1 MSSDD
6 VKDLISANKAFYS
19 AFSSLSID
27 EIQGCC
33 VASDSDVCIHPGWS
47 PIKGWNAIAEAWVEI
62 FESTNYIQVTPS
74 DVVAQI
80 SGDVGWITC
89 LENIYSLVGVQQ
101 LMGQVAATNIFK
113 RTDSGWKL
121 SVHHGSPI
129 VQGDEVSRQ
138 PDV

>member
-6 VKDLISANKAFYS
+6 ANDLISANKAFYN
-19 AFSSLSID
+19 AFSSLNID
-27 EIQGCC
+27 EVHKCC
-33 VASDSDVCIHPGWS
+33 TASESDVCIHPGWA
-47 PIKGWNAIAEAWVEI
+47 PIKGWAAIAEAWIEI

-74 DVVAQI
+74 DIIVQI
-80 SGDVGWITC
+80 IGDVGWVTC

-101 LMGQVAATNIFK
+101 LMGQVAATNIFN

-129 VQGDEVSRQ
+129 VQGDEVLRQ